1 MILSKKYNDAMDKI
15 VMSDELKNKIILQA
29 KNQKK
34 YTPKIYYI
42 RRAAGIA
49 ACLVLTVT
57 SIIVFKS
64 NPNIQNT
71 AFDYSSQY
79 TEPPTVNHSIIP
91 YNNSR
96 EENSG
101 DSNQINSE
109 QEYNNEISNSPNN
122 SGIKSWHASA
132 VKPKDFSDNPRY
144 TENNSSYINGQ
155 NQFDNTP
162 INPEDENN
170 SNIIPP
176 VQNDNTDDNQI
187 DNSSSGEVS
196 SGSPMQ
202 SANSID
208 ELRKIAAFDFSV
220 PKYIPD
226 GYRPY
231 DFSLIFGSVVQIKYN
246 SKNDCMTYRTGPGKA
261 GSEGDYNI
269 YDKEEQVEV
278 GEKNVVLKSNDDIY
292 QSAVWEDDSMSYS
305 VRSESGIE
313 KEELTKTVDSV
324 DSASKTTP
332 TEEEPL
338 SNQEIKLSEDSE
350 SNQANSNNE
359 ASNLSRVE
367 VTDYTDNDEAA
378 KTTES
383 SDNNPNNS
391 NESDVFEN
399 GLSE

>member
-1 MILSKKYNDAMDKI
+1 
-15 VMSDELKNKIILQA
+15 
-29 KNQKK
+29 
-34 YTPKIYYI
+34 
-42 RRAAGIA
+42 
-49 ACLVLTVT
+49 
-57 SIIVFKS
+57 
-64 NPNIQNT
+64 
-71 AFDYSSQY
+71 
-79 TEPPTVNHSIIP
+79 
-91 YNNSR
+91 
-96 EENSG
+96 
-101 DSNQINSE
+101 
-109 QEYNNEISNSPNN
+109 
-122 SGIKSWHASA
+122 
-132 VKPKDFSDNPRY
+132 
-144 TENNSSYINGQ
+144 
-155 NQFDNTP
+155 
-162 INPEDENN
+162 
-170 SNIIPP
+170 
-176 VQNDNTDDNQI
+176 
-187 DNSSSGEVS
+187 
-196 SGSPMQ
+196 
-202 SANSID
+202 
-208 ELRKIAAFDFSV
+208 
-220 PKYIPD
+220 
-226 GYRPY
+226 
-231 DFSLIFGSVVQIKYN
+231 
-246 SKNDCMTYRTGPGKA
+246 MTYRTGPGKA